1 MCYNNDV
8 SKRETNPLLIKIWVA
23 TNAKEIDTM
32 TTSKMTNRS
41 ALTFVMDNYDLPDEV
56 HAKLTAMIAALD
68 KKNGAERKPT
78 AKQTEN
84 ADLRAQFVAYIN
96 DHAEGNGVTCGEIA
110 KECGLSSQKVSAI
123 LRQAVLA
130 GEISRGTVKRVTY
143 FAPVGV
149 YEVEGE

>member
-1 MCYNNDV
+1 
-8 SKRETNPLLIKIWVA
+8 
-23 TNAKEIDTM
+23 M

-68 KKNGAERKPT
+68 KKNGAERKLT

-130 GEISRGTVKRVTY
+130 GEISKGTVKRVTY

>member
-1 MCYNNDV
+1 
-8 SKRETNPLLIKIWVA
+8 
-23 TNAKEIDTM
+23 M
-32 TTSKMTNRS
+32 TKTTDRS
-41 ALTFVMDNYDLPDEV
+41 ALTFVMENYVLPCEIYD
-56 HAKLTAMIAALD
+56 KLTAMVAALD

-96 DHAEGNGVTCGEIA
+96 DHAEGNGVTCGAIA
-110 KECGLSSQKVSAI
+110 KEFDLSSQKVSAI

-130 GEISRGTVKRVTY
+130 GEISKGTVKRVTY

-149 YEVEGE
+149 YAAADEDKGE